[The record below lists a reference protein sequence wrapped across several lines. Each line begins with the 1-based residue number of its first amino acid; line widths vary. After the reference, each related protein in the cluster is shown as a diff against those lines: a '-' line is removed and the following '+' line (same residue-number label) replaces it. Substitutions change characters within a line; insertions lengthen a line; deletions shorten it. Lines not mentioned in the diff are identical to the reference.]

1 MASSEP
7 RVLHQPV
14 LSNEVLEHLAL
25 PEGGVYVDL
34 NLGQGGH
41 AALVAARFR
50 PAVIVGLDADPEAI
64 SIAAARLQ
72 GAAPRLV
79 LVQAWSDEI
88 GEILDRERIDHV
100 DGALYDLGLRSDQ
113 LEGSGRGFSF
123 RADEPLD
130 MRMGP
135 TADSTAAELVNSL
148 PEADLAETIAVLGE
162 DRHARRIARAIVAR
176 RALAPFAVAADLADT
191 IRGAVP
197 AAARH
202 GRTHAATKTFQAL
215 RIATN
220 GELSRLRASLP
231 QVWDRLSPGGRLL
244 AITFHSLE
252 DGAVKRFLAGKAKAG
267 EATLLAKK
275 PIGPSEAEAS
285 ENPRS
290 RSAKLRGA
298 TKPETT
304 TTN

>member
-1 MASSEP
+1 MSAP
-7 RVLHQPV
+7 RVPHTPV
-14 LSNEVLEHLAL
+14 LSNEVLENLSI

-50 PAVIVGLDADPEAI
+50 PGVIVGIDADPEAVA
-64 SIAAARLQ
+64 IASARLE
-72 GAAPRLV
+72 GAAPQVCLF
-79 LVQAWSDEI
+79 QAWSDEI
-88 GEILDRERIDHV
+88 GAILDRENIGPI
-100 DGALYDLGLRSDQ
+100 DGAIFDLGLRSDQ
-113 LEGSGRGFSF
+113 LERSGRGFSF

-135 TADSTAAELVNSL
+135 SAGATAAELVNGL
-148 PEADLAETIAVLGE
+148 PEVDLAETIYVLGE
-162 DRHARRIARAIVAR
+162 DRHSRRIARAIVER
-176 RALAPFAVAADLADT
+176 REAAPFETAADLADV

-202 GRTHAATKTFQAL
+202 GKTHPATKTFQAL
-215 RIATN
+215 RLAVN
-220 GELSRLRASLP
+220 GELSRLQAALP
-231 QVWDRLSPGGRLL
+231 QVWDRLAPGGRLL

-275 PIGPSEAEAS
+275 PIAPTDAEIS
-285 ENPRS
+285 ENPRA
-290 RSAKLRGA
+290 RSAKLRA
-298 TKPETT
+298 AEKRT
-304 TTN
+304 

>member
-1 MASSEP
+1 MATSEP
-7 RVLHQPV
+7 RVAHKPV
-14 LSNEVLEHLAL
+14 LSNEVLEHLAI

-50 PAVIVGLDADPEAI
+50 PGVIVGIDADPEAI
-64 SIAAARLQ
+64 AIARERLA
-72 GAAPRLV
+72 GAAPKVMLF
-79 LVQAWSDEI
+79 QAWSDDV
-88 GEILDRERIDHV
+88 GDILDRERVGAI

-113 LEGSGRGFSF
+113 LERSGRGFSF

-162 DRHARRIARAIVAR
+162 DRHARRIARAIVNR
-176 RALAPFAVAADLADT
+176 RALTPFATAADLADT

-202 GRTHAATKTFQAL
+202 AKTHPATKTFQAL
-215 RIATN
+215 RIAVN

-231 QVWDRLSPGGRLL
+231 QVWDRLAPNGRLL

-252 DGAVKRFLAGKAKAG
+252 DGAVKRFLAAKSKGG
-267 EATLLAKK
+267 EAALIAKK
-275 PIGPSEAEAS
+275 PIGPSDAEVS
-285 ENPRS
+285 QNPRS

-298 TKPETT
+298 EKTEPQI
-304 TTN
+304 

>member
-1 MASSEP
+1 MEP
-7 RVLHQPV
+7 RAGHKPV
-14 LSNEVLEHLAL
+14 LSNEVLEHLNL

-50 PAVIVGLDADPEAI
+50 PSVIVGIDADPEAI
-64 SIAAARLQ
+64 AIASERLA
-72 GAAPRLV
+72 GAAPKLI
-79 LVQAWSDEI
+79 LAQAWSDEV
-88 GEILDRERIDHV
+88 GEILDRERISRI

-113 LEGSGRGFSF
+113 LERSGRGFSF

-135 TADSTAAELVNSL
+135 TADSTAAELVNGLS
-148 PEADLAETIAVLGE
+148 EADLAETIAVLGE

-176 RALAPFAVAADLADT
+176 RAVTPFTVSADLADT

-202 GRTHAATKTFQAL
+202 GKTHAATKTFQAL

-231 QVWDRLSPGGRLL
+231 QVWDRLAPGGRLL

-252 DGAVKRFLAGKAKAG
+252 DGAVKRFLVGKSKAG
-267 EATLLAKK
+267 EAALIAKK
-275 PIGPSEAEAS
+275 PIGPSEEEVA

-298 TKPETT
+298 TKPE
-304 TTN
+304 